1 MPDVKPDVIDFTAA
15 ATLPG
20 LFRMRVERSP
30 AAIAYRYFDAQAGC
44 WHDSTW
50 AQTAIDVARWQ
61 TALMREGLV
70 PGDRVAILLRNC
82 REWVLF
88 DQAALALGLIVVPL
102 YLDDSAENIAYILND
117 AGASCV
123 LFEGTEHWRLLSST
137 PDALRSVRLCIALDD
152 LSAVTRDPRL
162 RWAAQWLPDHP
173 DSLPAYDGPP
183 EQLATIVYTSG
194 TTGRCK
200 GVMLSHRNILWN
212 AHAALQYVPA
222 YPDDLF
228 LSFLPLC
235 HTLERTIGY
244 YLAMMAGSTVA
255 HARSVALLGEDL
267 LTVRPTVLISVPRIF
282 ERVYNKVQD
291 QLQRKSPFARCLFDL
306 AVRAGWSR
314 FEFRQHR
321 GPWQPLQL
329 LLPLLRRIVA
339 HKISAKLGGRLRVAV
354 IGGAPLSE
362 PLARFFIG
370 LGLPLI
376 QGYGLTET
384 SPVISAN
391 PAADND
397 PASVGV
403 ILRDIEA
410 RIAESGELQVRGPGV
425 MLGYWNN
432 PAATAQ
438 LIDADGWLHTGD
450 QVRIA
455 NNHLYITGRLKEI
468 IVLANG
474 KKIPPAEMELAMLL
488 DPLFDQV
495 MVVGEG
501 RPFLSVLAIPNPEQ
515 WKLMCERYGIA
526 PDASESLQERR
537 IANEVLDRIGACTE
551 GFPGF
556 AQVRRVALDSTPWTA
571 ANGLL
576 TPTLKLKR
584 HKISELFATRIEQLY
599 VGH

>member
-1 MPDVKPDVIDFTAA
+1 MSDVKPDIIDFTAA

-20 LFRMRVERSP
+20 LFRMRVARSP
-30 AAIAYRYFDAQAGC
+30 VAVAYRYFDAQAGGWC
-44 WHDSTW
+44 DSTW
-50 AQTAIDVARWQ
+50 TQTAHDVARWQ
-61 TALMREGLV
+61 TALMREGLA
-70 PGDRVAILLRNC
+70 PGERVAILLRNC

-117 AGASCV
+117 AGASSV
-123 LFEGTEHWRLLSST
+123 LFEGAEQWRLLSLILDS
-137 PDALRSVRLCIALDD
+137 LRSVRRFIALDD
-152 LSAVTRDPRL
+152 LSAMAPDARL
-162 RWAAQWLPDHP
+162 RWATQWLPDHP
-173 DSLPAYDGPP
+173 DSLPAYDGRP

-255 HARSVALLGEDL
+255 FARSVAQLGEDL
-267 LTVRPTVLISVPRIF
+267 VSVRPTVLISVPRIF

-291 QLQRKSPFARCLFDL
+291 QLQRKSPFARCLFEL

-314 FEFRQHR
+314 FEFCQQR
-321 GPWQPLQL
+321 GPWQPVQL
-329 LLPLLRRIVA
+329 LLPLLRRLVA
-339 HKISAKLGGRLRVAV
+339 NKVTAKLGGRLRVAV

-362 PLARFFIG
+362 PLAHFFIG

-391 PAADND
+391 PATDND

-410 RIAESGELQVRGPGV
+410 RVAESGELQVRGPGV
-425 MLGYWNN
+425 MMGYWNN
-432 PAATAQ
+432 AAATAQ
-438 LIDADGWLHTGD
+438 LINADGWLHTGD
-450 QVRIA
+450 QVRLA

-474 KKIPPAEMELAMLL
+474 KKIPPAEMELAILL
-488 DPLFDQV
+488 DPLLDQV

-526 PDASESLQERR
+526 PEASESLQERR
-537 IANEVLDRIGACTE
+537 ILNEVLDRIGARTE

-556 AQVRRVALDSTPWTA
+556 AQVRRVTLDPTPWTA
-571 ANGLL
+571 TNGLL

-584 HKISELFATRIEQLY
+584 HKISEVFAARIEQLY
-599 VGH
+599 FGH

>member
-1 MPDVKPDVIDFTAA
+1 MPNIAPDIIDYTAA

-20 LFRMRVERSP
+20 LFRLRATRSP
-30 AAIAYRYFDAQAGC
+30 AAIAYKYFDAQTAC
-44 WHDSTW
+44 WRDSTW
-50 AQTAIDVARWQ
+50 AETAADVARWQ
-61 TALMREGLV
+61 TALLRDGFA
-70 PGDRVAILLRNC
+70 PGQRVAILLRNC

-102 YLDDSAENIAYILND
+102 YLDDSAENLAYILND

-123 LFEGTEHWRLLSST
+123 LLEDAEHWRLLCAA
-137 PDALRSVRLCIALDD
+137 PDALRSVQRIVTLEN
-152 LSAVTRDPRL
+152 LSGITRDPRV

-173 DSLPAYDGPP
+173 DPLPPCDCRPD
-183 EQLATIVYTSG
+183 QLATIVYTSG

-255 HARSVALLGEDL
+255 HARSIALLAEDL
-267 LTVRPTVLISVPRIF
+267 IKVRPTVLISVPRIF

-291 QLQRKSPFARCLFDL
+291 QLQRKSPLARRLFEL
-306 AVRAGWSR
+306 AVRAGWSH
-314 FEFRQHR
+314 FEYGQRR

-329 LLPLLRRIVA
+329 LLPLLKRLVA
-339 HKISAKLGGRLRVAV
+339 NKVTVKLGGRLRVAV

-362 PLARFFIG
+362 PLAHFFIG
-370 LGLPLI
+370 LGLPLV

-410 RIAESGELQVRGPGV
+410 RVAESGELQVRGPGV

-438 LIDADGWLHTGD
+438 LIDTDGWLHTGD
-450 QVRIA
+450 QVRLA

-474 KKIPPAEMELAMLL
+474 KKIPPADMEAAILL

-495 MVVGEG
+495 MVIGEG
-501 RPFLSVLAIPNPEQ
+501 RPFLSVLAILNPDQ
-515 WKLMCERYGIA
+515 WRALCERHALA
-526 PDASESLQERR
+526 PEDPASFHERR
-537 IANEVLDRIGACTE
+537 AVNEALERIAARTQA
-551 GFPGF
+551 FPGF
-556 AQVRRVALDSTPWTA
+556 AHVRRVALDGTAWTA
-571 ANGLL
+571 TNGLL

-584 HKISELFATRIEQLY
+584 HKISDAFASRIEQLY
-599 VGH
+599 LGH

>member
-1 MPDVKPDVIDFTAA
+1 MPDIAPDIIDYTAA

-20 LFRMRVERSP
+20 LFRLRAARSP
-30 AAIAYRYFDAQAGC
+30 DAIAYKYFDAQTAR
-44 WHDSTW
+44 WRDSTW
-50 AQTAIDVARWQ
+50 AQTAVDVARWQ
-61 TALMREGLV
+61 TALLREGFA
-70 PGDRVAILLRNC
+70 PGERVAILLRNC

-123 LFEGTEHWRLLSST
+123 LLEDAEHWRLLCSA
-137 PDALRSVRLCIALDD
+137 PEALRSLRCVVTLED
-152 LSAVTRDPRL
+152 LSGSTRDPRV
-162 RWAAQWLPDHP
+162 RWAGQWLPPSADP
-173 DSLPAYDGPP
+173 LPACPCQPD
-183 EQLATIVYTSG
+183 QLATIVYTSG

-222 YPDDLF
+222 YPDDVF

-244 YLAMMAGSTVA
+244 YLAMMAGATVA
-255 HARSVALLGEDL
+255 HARSVALLADDL
-267 LTVRPTVLISVPRIF
+267 ISVRPTVLISVPRIF

-291 QLQRKSPFARCLFDL
+291 QLQRKLPLARRLFHL

-314 FEFRQHR
+314 FEYRQHR
-321 GPWQPLQL
+321 GPWQPVQL
-329 LLPLLRRIVA
+329 LLPLLERLIADKVT
-339 HKISAKLGGRLRVAV
+339 AKFGGRLRVAV
-354 IGGAPLSE
+354 IGGAPLSA

-403 ILRDIEA
+403 ILPDIEVRVA
-410 RIAESGELQVRGPGV
+410 ASGELQVRGPGV

-450 QVRIA
+450 QVRLT

-474 KKIPPAEMELAMLL
+474 KKIPPADMEAVILL
-488 DPLFDQV
+488 DPLFDQL

-501 RPFLSVLAIPNPEQ
+501 RPFLSVLAIPNRDQ
-515 WKLMCERYGIA
+515 WRTLCERHALA
-526 PDASESLQERR
+526 PEAPANFQDRR
-537 IANEVLDRIGACTE
+537 VLNEVLARIAARTQ

-556 AQVRRVALDSTPWTA
+556 AQVRRIALDSTPWTA

-584 HKISELFATRIEQLY
+584 HKISEVFASRIEQLY
-599 VGH
+599 LGH